1 MKQKKTLVVFL
12 AIVASLSVAIAHEF
26 WLYPSQFFPTQ
37 GKTVSLSINVGEDYV
52 GERWG
57 GGSRR
62 VQRLRLLSK
71 NDIQDLTASVVQT
84 DSLVKLK
91 PLIFSKEGTHLLA
104 LETNSSYIELEPK
117 KFLEYLKEDGLDNAV
132 AYREKNGEQ
141 KKKGRELYRRCAK
154 TLLQVGKTQTN
165 EVTKSTDMALEILP
179 LQNPYSL
186 ITGSPLT
193 CQFLYEGKPLKN
205 AMVRCWRRVNGKT
218 ELEIK
223 RADANGKATFDL
235 PKKGKAAYM
244 ISTVTMVRLTNNPK
258 ADWQSTW
265 GSLTFGMK

>member
-1 MKQKKTLVVFL
+1 MKQKKTLVVL
-12 AIVASLSVAIAHEF
+12 MAIVASLSVAIAHEF
-26 WLYPSQFFPTQ
+26 WLYPSQFFPIQ
-37 GKTVSLSINVGEDYV
+37 GKTVALSINVGEDYV
-52 GERWG
+52 GESWG
-57 GGSRR
+57 GGNRR

-71 NDIQDLTASVVQT
+71 SATQDLTATVTQT

-91 PLIFSKEGTHLLA
+91 PLVFSKEGTHLLA

-117 KFLEYLKEDGLDNAV
+117 KFLEYLKEDGLDNAI

-165 EVTKSTDMALEILP
+165 EVTKSTGMALEILP

-186 ITGSPLT
+186 IKGSPLT

-223 RADANGKATFDL
+223 RADVNGKASFEL
-235 PKKGKAAYM
+235 PKKGNAAYM